1 VLLASAVVG
10 IVAAIWLAAG
20 CRIPDDV
27 NGTLDRV
34 EGGVM
39 RVGVTEHDPWVKL
52 TGAEPGGVEP
62 ELARRFASTL
72 DAQIE
77 WTEGSEEELVSALHE
92 GQLDLV
98 VGGFDNK
105 SPWKKKVSFT
115 RPYFDTEVVIGVKPG
130 LDPPLDLGGVRVYGE
145 RATDEVGLAKGRTA
159 ADVVPVDALEPGVPA
174 AVTDDYLLDE
184 LGLREE
190 LSMRMHK
197 RVMATQMG
205 ENAFLV
211 ELERF
216 LLERT
221 DEIGRL
227 IEREGEL

>member
-1 VLLASAVVG
+1 MRYALFVLLVLG
-10 IVAAIWLAAG
+10 IAAAG

-34 EGGVM
+34 EGGVL

-52 TGAEPGGVEP
+52 GGGEPAGVEP
-62 ELARRFASTL
+62 ELAREFAATV
-72 DAQIE
+72 DARID
-77 WTEGSEEELVSALHE
+77 WKEGSERELVEALHE

-98 VGGFDNK
+98 LGGFDAK
-105 SPWKKKVSFT
+105 SPWKKEVAFT
-115 RPYFDTEVVIGVKPG
+115 RPYFDTEVVIGVRPG
-130 LDPPLDLGGVRVYGE
+130 VETPLDLEDVRVIGE
-145 RATDEVGLAKGRTA
+145 AGTGEVGLAKGRTA
-159 ADVVPVDALEPGVPA
+159 AEVVTVDALEPGVDA

-184 LGLREE
+184 LGLEE
-190 LSMRMHK
+190 RLSMRKDK

-211 ELERF
+211 ELEEF

-221 DEIGRL
+221 DEIARL